1 MDKPMSMSVKDFLI
15 RTMAVKLMISEKTLE
30 SVINHQFQSANQAMD
45 TNKSI
50 EISGFGKLFFN
61 DKKAKQRMEKL
72 IGKAAAMEKNIV
84 SLDTTEQ
91 KKKSSQVTLEKTK
104 LSISL
109 LKPRITYED

>member
-15 RTMAVKLMISEKTLE
+15 RTMAVKLMISEKTIE
-30 SVINHQFQSANQAMD
+30 TVINHQFQSANQAMD

-61 DKKAKQRMEKL
+61 DKKAIKRIEKL
-72 IGKAAAMEKNIV
+72 EGKIAAMEKNIV
-84 SLDTTEQ
+84 SPDTTEQ
-91 KKKSSQVTLEKTK
+91 KKKSSKVTLEKTK
-104 LSISL
+104 LSLSL